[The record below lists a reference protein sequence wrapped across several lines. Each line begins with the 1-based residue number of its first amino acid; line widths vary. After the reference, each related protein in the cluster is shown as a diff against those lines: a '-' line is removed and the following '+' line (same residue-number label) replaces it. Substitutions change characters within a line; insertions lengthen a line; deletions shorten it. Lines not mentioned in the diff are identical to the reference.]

1 MEGDCLGFGSGGK
14 GMFSSVLVGGWVAGW
29 LGGWWSEKLSF
40 TRLGEVLK
48 D

>member
-1 MEGDCLGFGSGGK
+1 MEGDCLGFGSGGE
-14 GMFSSVLVGGWVAGW
+14 GMFCSVLVGGWW
-29 LGGWWSEKLSF
+29 REKLSF